1 MILSLFAVVMLP
13 CTGSAFAGQ
22 QRNHPFVV
30 TELWHDLGHLVKGP
44 DLYAVVGI
52 VGLAPVAMR
61 PAFEHEEPEFT
72 EMWATEMADRF
83 FELGAGMGAA
93 IYPVS
98 ASILCLSLGRLERSG
113 KMESF
118 GSSLFRAQA
127 INGFLTVSLKGAINR
142 TRPDGA
148 PYSYPSGHAS
158 SAFTTAAV
166 IQSHFG
172 TKWGVP
178 AFAAA
183 TYVGLSRLQENKH
196 YMSDVIAG
204 AILGS
209 YIGFK
214 VAGKANGL
222 PGIGVSPV
230 IISESQGIALSV
242 RF

>member
-1 MILSLFAVVMLP
+1 MMII
-13 CTGSAFAGQ
+13 GSFGSTVFAGEHRISHQ
-22 QRNHPFVV
+22 FVV
-30 TELWHDLGHLVKGP
+30 SELWSDIRYLASEQ

-52 VGLAPVAMR
+52 VGLAPRAMK
-61 PAFEHEEPEFT
+61 PAFDREVPEFT
-72 EMWATEMADRF
+72 EMWATETGDQF

-98 ASILCLSLGRLERSG
+98 ISALCLSLGRLEPSG
-113 KMESF
+113 KIESF
-118 GSSLFRAQA
+118 GSSLMRAQA
-127 INGFLTVSLKGAINR
+127 INGFLTASLKGAINR

-148 PYSYPSGHAS
+148 PYSYPSGHTS
-158 SAFTTAAV
+158 TAFTTAAV
-166 IQSHFG
+166 IQAHFG

-196 YMSDVIAG
+196 YMSDVVAG

-209 YIGFK
+209 YVGFK
-214 VAGKANGL
+214 VAGRSSGL
-222 PGIGVSPV
+222 PRVAVTPTV
-230 IISESQGIALSV
+230 INGSQGITLSL